1 MQRMMALGFILD
13 LAADLAAFCTDAS
26 GTSLVTTLALGIVPA
41 AFGLCQLVNRATGD
55 EDNRTE
61 FRVEPIRR

>member
-1 MQRMMALGFILD
+1 MQRMIAFGFVLD

-26 GTSLVTTLALGIVPA
+26 ATSLVTTLALSIVPA
-41 AFGLCQLVNRATGD
+41 AFGLCQFVNRAIADGD
-55 EDNRTE
+55 DVAE